1 MADAEKQRVRPQYR
15 RTAVWHAHSAASGA
29 GRLLKHWLED
39 RGSLTA
45 RLVARCHQ
53 FRVQK
58 LSQQLAGSL
67 ADEFA
72 ALGLASRTR
81 VHQREV
87 ILRCDGVP
95 VIYGHTV
102 VPLSATH
109 QQWPLFSSLGE
120 RSLGSTL
127 FSDPLVRRGDL
138 QFARLPSGHPLMQ
151 RIYRELPELRVYQS
165 LPARRSLFWR
175 KGACLMVTEVFLPAV
190 LQLPPAAVVN
200 TINRKQQPALAQL
213 AVSLN
218 QA

>member
-45 RLVARCHQ
+45 RLVARCQH

-72 ALGLASRTR
+72 ALGLAQRVR

-102 VPLSATH
+102 VPLSASH

-151 RIYRELPELRVYQS
+151 RIYREMPELRAYQS

>member
-1 MADAEKQRVRPQYR
+1 MASLNLRIICRLFCNSAIVVMADAEKQRVRPQYR

-45 RLVARCHQ
+45 RLVARCQH

-127 FSDPLVRRGDL
+127 FSDPLG
-138 QFARLPSGHPLMQ
+138 
-151 RIYRELPELRVYQS
+151 
-165 LPARRSLFWR
+165 PAW
-175 KGACLMVTEVFLPAV
+175 
-190 LQLPPAAVVN
+190 
-200 TINRKQQPALAQL
+200 
-213 AVSLN
+213 
-218 QA
+218 

>member
-1 MADAEKQRVRPQYR
+1 MADATKLATVMQFR
-15 RTAVWHAHSAASGA
+15 RTAVWHAHSAATGG
-29 GRLLKHWLED
+29 GRALKHWLED

-45 RLVARCHQ
+45 RLVARCRQ

-58 LSQQLAGSL
+58 LSQQLACSL
-67 ADEFA
+67 SDEFA
-72 ALGLASRTR
+72 ALGLARRTR

-102 VPLSATH
+102 VPLSASH

-127 FSDPLVRRGDL
+127 FSDPLVQRGDL
-138 QFARLPSGHPLMQ
+138 QFARLNAGHPLMQ
-151 RIYRELPELRVYQS
+151 RIWRELPELRGIHS

-190 LQLPPAAVVN
+190 LQLPSAGAVN
-200 TINRKQQPALAQL
+200 TINREQQAADVQS